1 MKVKIELYITFNTEK
16 RKIQTMGFKKLMS
29 NSVFTKTMESFRN
42 SVDLML
48 VKICKNYQKIV
59 LKQLFASLEI
69 FIKKCRRSQIR
80 KIFET

>member
-1 MKVKIELYITFNTEK
+1 MKVKIKPYITFNTEK
-16 RKIQTMGFKKLMS
+16 RKIQTMGFKKLMM

-59 LKQLFASLEI
+59 LKQLFVSLKI
-69 FIKKCRRSQIR
+69 FIKKCRRSQVR
-80 KIFET
+80 RIFET